1 MADEQSPNKETPSS
15 GGVFPPSAVVTP
27 FSAEEIATHTP
38 GDEGREKLERERE
51 KAAVVVIKAEAP
63 QREEATSEAPPT

>member
-27 FSAEEIATHTP
+27 FSAEEIAAHTP
-38 GDEGREKLERERE
+38 GDQGREKLERERE

-63 QREEATSEAPPT
+63 QQEAAPETPPA